1 MVAGGARGWVA
12 APRPRAR
19 GAGRLPGGGH
29 PAAGH
34 PGPAGRRASTC
45 AWPAGTAGTR
55 QPDKP
60 AWPGESAA
68 DVGALCWNACQMDN
82 QPGGY
87 RLLRRPAPPPGPPR
101 LDAAQQAVV
110 SHPGGPLLVLAG
122 PGTGKTTAIV
132 EAVVERITQRQIDPE
147 RVLVLTFSRKA
158 AQELRERIT
167 TRLRRTT
174 RQPLALTFHS
184 YAYALVRREFV
195 LAGDEPPTLL
205 SGPEQLLEVRR
216 MLRAEA
222 GVDPGGRPPALLP
235 GGLPP
240 EPPAPARR
248 VPGDGRSSSGPR
260 WPPAGSPP
268 NCATSCSARPSAGWT
283 AAAWPGWAAR
293 RPRRLGRG
301 GRLPRPVHR
310 PVRPRAGARVRLR
323 RDRPDRRGAAQPGG
337 DPGPGAQGLRRRAG
351 GRVPGH
357 RPGPGGAAARAGRGR
372 PGADRGR

>member
-1 MVAGGARGWVA
+1 
-12 APRPRAR
+12 
-19 GAGRLPGGGH
+19 
-29 PAAGH
+29 
-34 PGPAGRRASTC
+34 
-45 AWPAGTAGTR
+45 
-55 QPDKP
+55 
-60 AWPGESAA
+60 
-68 DVGALCWNACQMDN
+68 MDY

-87 RLLRRPAPPPGPPR
+87 RLLRRPAPPAGALR

-195 LAGDEPPTLL
+195 LAGDLPPTLL

-222 GVDPGGRPPALLP
+222 GADPGDAALAIRPAGAGR
-235 GGLPP
+235 
-240 EPPAPARR
+240 
-248 VPGDGRSSSGPR
+248 GRSGPR
-260 WPPAGSPP
+260 WPPAASPP
-268 NCATSCSARPSAGWT
+268 SCVTSCSARPSVGWT
-283 AAAWPGWAAR
+283 AGAWPGWAAR
-293 RPRRLGRG
+293 RAATTGSRRAASWTGTSPGSTWRQCPLTTTPRSSGWPRRCSAG
-301 GRLPRPVHR
+301 PVPGTASAKR
-310 PVRPRAGARVRLR
+310 TTSCWWTSTRTPTRPRKRCCTRWPGTAGS
-323 RDRPDRRGAAQPGG
+323 
-337 DPGPGAQGLRRRAG
+337 
-351 GRVPGH
+351 
-357 RPGPGGAAARAGRGR
+357 
-372 PGADRGR
+372 

>member
-1 MVAGGARGWVA
+1 
-12 APRPRAR
+12 
-19 GAGRLPGGGH
+19 
-29 PAAGH
+29 
-34 PGPAGRRASTC
+34 
-45 AWPAGTAGTR
+45 
-55 QPDKP
+55 
-60 AWPGESAA
+60 
-68 DVGALCWNACQMDN
+68 MDY
-82 QPGGY
+82 QSGGY
-87 RLLRRPAPPPGPPR
+87 RLLRRPAPPAGALR
-101 LDAAQQAVV
+101 LDPAQQAVV

-195 LAGDEPPTLL
+195 LAGDLPPTLL

-216 MLRAEA
+216 MLRAEGEA
-222 GVDPGGRPPALLP
+222 GAARWPERLRPALATRGFATELRDFLLRAAER
-235 GGLPP
+235 GL
-240 EPPAPARR
+240 
-248 VPGDGRSSSGPR
+248 DGRGL
-260 WPPAGSPP
+260 A
-268 NCATSCSARPSAGWT
+268 
-283 AAAWPGWAAR
+283 
-293 RPRRLGRG
+293 RLGRG
-301 GRLPRPVHR
+301 GRLPGPVHR
-310 PVRPRAGARVRLR
+310 PVRPRAGARLRLR
-323 RDRPDRRGAAQPGG
+323 RDRPAGRRAAQPGG
-337 DPGPGAQGLRRRAG
+337 YPGPRAQGVRRGAG